1 MEMIETRHANA
12 HGQHHEVINLEKLQR
27 YRKGAAGIR
36 GIPGTPY
43 LIIDFVIKIVKKCP
57 CPGLLV
63 W

>member
-1 MEMIETRHANA
+1 MKMIETRPANA
-12 HGQHHEVINLEKLQR
+12 HGQHQEIINLDKLQR

-36 GIPGTPY
+36 GIQGTPY

-57 CPGLLV
+57 GPGLLV